1 VKRARLLLADSQT
14 LFLEGLRRVLAR
26 AFDVIGVA
34 EDGRVLLRVAQ
45 ELQPDV
51 ILLDFDLAGIDGER
65 AARQLRKTL
74 PGAKIIFLTAQADAD
89 SVAAALRTGAAG
101 YLLKRS
107 SVEELLNAI
116 RQVLSGICYVT
127 PWAGPVGSGNSR
139 ERETPQRRS
148 QIGNLTRRERE
159 VLRLVASGSSIK
171 EIAAALRIS
180 TKTVEFHKARIA
192 NKLGIRGTAGL
203 TKYAINEGLLP

>member
-26 AFDVIGVA
+26 AFDVIGLA
-34 EDGRVLLRVAQ
+34 EDGRTLLSVAQ

-51 ILLDFDLAGIDGER
+51 ILLDFDLAGIGGET

-74 PGAKIIFLTAQADAD
+74 PGAKVIFLTARADAD
-89 SVAAALRTGAAG
+89 SIASALSTGAAG

-107 SVEELLNAI
+107 SVTELLNAI
-116 RQVLSGICYVT
+116 RQVLSGICYVS
-127 PWAGPVGSGNSR
+127 PLAGPLGTGSSR
-139 ERETPQRRS
+139 EPDRPRRLS

-171 EIAAALRIS
+171 GIAAALRIS
-180 TKTVEFHKARIA
+180 TKTVEFHKARIG

-203 TKYAINEGLLP
+203 TKYAIDEGLLP